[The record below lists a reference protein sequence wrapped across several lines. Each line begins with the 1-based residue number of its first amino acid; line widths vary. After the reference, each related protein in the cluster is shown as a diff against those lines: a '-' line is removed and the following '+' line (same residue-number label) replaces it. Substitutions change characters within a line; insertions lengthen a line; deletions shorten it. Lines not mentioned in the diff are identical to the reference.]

1 MIPCLQFSGAALVL
15 LPLESLLAWACVAH
29 PRELEWLADRDQT
42 YVLSAILAWVGA
54 HCSLAAGLA
63 GLWLLLQAAA
73 GADGQGSGGHKGGRG
88 QDAGGSRGSQGSGGG
103 SRGQAEGPGLA
114 SSIRGGRI

>member
-1 MIPCLQFSGAALVL
+1 LIPCLQFSGAALVL

-73 GADGQGSGGHKGGRG
+73 VVLGAAYACCPAGRRH
-88 QDAGGSRGSQGSGGG
+88 QH
-103 SRGQAEGPGLA
+103 PW
-114 SSIRGGRI
+114 